1 MTTTTIE
8 DSAKKN
14 AAASFDKSRQL
25 VTFYADDFLLGVNID
40 YVQEIS
46 RQVEL
51 TPVPGAPESICGV
64 INLRGDVVTVLNLH
78 HLLGAKPLEPGAN
91 WCNLILSIGT
101 ERVGVCVDRVSDI
114 CTVPEN
120 KIVEG
125 PSNLRSLNSR
135 YIEGVYLREDAV
147 VVILDPVKLCEP
159 NQQAC

>member
-1 MTTTTIE
+1 MTTTTLE
-8 DSAKKN
+8 KPANKS
-14 AAASFDKSRQL
+14 AASSFAQSRQL
-25 VTFYADDFLLGVNID
+25 VTFYADDFLLGVDID

-78 HLLGAKPLEPGAN
+78 HLLGAKPLAPGAS
-91 WCNLILSIGT
+91 WCNLILSFGT
-101 ERVGVCVDRVSDI
+101 ERVGICVDRVSDI

-120 KIVEG
+120 GIVDG

-135 YIEGVYLREDAV
+135 FIEGVYLRDDAV
-147 VVILDPVKLCEP
+147 VVILDPIKLSEP
-159 NQQAC
+159 SQQVC